1 MLGQTEFQGTNSDPA
16 LRRNTIPQGEF
27 MKSLFLEGLQSA
39 REIVQNKGIA
49 HLDRIIDELEKGTIE
64 TTTLAPEMET
74 R

>member
-1 MLGQTEFQGTNSDPA
+1 
-16 LRRNTIPQGEF
+16 

-49 HLDRIIDELEKGTIE
+49 HLDSIIAELEAATIE
-64 TTTLAPEMET
+64 TTAIAPEMET

>member
-1 MLGQTEFQGTNSDPA
+1 
-16 LRRNTIPQGEF
+16 

-49 HLDRIIDELEKGTIE
+49 HLDSIIAELETGTIE
-64 TTTLAPEMET
+64 TTAIAPEMET